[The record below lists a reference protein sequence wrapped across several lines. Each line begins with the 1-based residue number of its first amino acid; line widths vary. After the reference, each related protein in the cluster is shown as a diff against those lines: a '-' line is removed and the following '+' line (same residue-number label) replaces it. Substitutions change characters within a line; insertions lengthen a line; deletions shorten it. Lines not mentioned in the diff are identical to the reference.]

1 MSPTTE
7 RVCALGAGLGDSSA
21 EPTDR
26 AGMSGS
32 AAAPN
37 VLGVLMFRV
46 ALRDQAAFKQLYGA
60 TSHCL
65 LGIVMR
71 MLRERAWAEDV
82 LQEIYVSVWN
92 TAPNYSAVKS
102 QPMTWL
108 MTIARH
114 RALDA
119 LRSTRTERRHLVLP
133 APTLDDD
140 DSGLPDVADER
151 SGPLD
156 QLLHSTEAERLRRCL
171 QGLESAQRQAIALAF
186 YDGLT
191 HAELALHM
199 HQPLGTVKAW
209 VRRGLERLRPCLER

>member
-1 MSPTTE
+1 MATFTARPGIGS
-7 RVCALGAGLGDSSA
+7 AGAETMAQPG
-21 EPTDR
+21 P
-26 AGMSGS
+26 GS
-32 AAAPN
+32 AAQAQHT
-37 VLGVLMFRV
+37 LGTLMYRV
-46 ALRDQAAFKQLYGA
+46 ALRDQAAFKQLYDA

-119 LRSTRTERRHLVLP
+119 LRSTRTERQHRVRQ
-133 APTLDDD
+133 APSADDD
-140 DSGLPDVADER
+140 DNGVPDVPDQR

-156 QLLHSTEAERLRRCL
+156 QLLHSAEAERLRHCL
-171 QGLESAQRQAIALAF
+171 QGLDPTQRQAIALAF

-191 HAELALHM
+191 HTELALHM

>member
-1 MSPTTE
+1 VAACTP
-7 RVCALGAGLGDSSA
+7 RPDH
-21 EPTDR
+21 
-26 AGMSGS
+26 GS
-32 AAAPN
+32 ASALSTGQPVTNSATNALPL
-37 VLGVLMFRV
+37 LGTLMSRV
-46 ALRDQAAFKQLYGA
+46 ALRDQAAFKQLYDA

-71 MLRERAWAEDV
+71 LLRERAWAEDV

-92 TAPNYSAVKS
+92 TAPNYSALKS

-119 LRSTRTERRHLVLP
+119 LRSKRTERQHMVQP
-133 APTLDDD
+133 SSNLDDD
-140 DSGLPDVADER
+140 ESSVPDVADER
-151 SGPLD
+151 IGPLD
-156 QLLHSTEAERLRRCL
+156 QLLHSTEAERLRHCL
-171 QGLESAQRQAIALAF
+171 QRLESAQRQAIALAF

-199 HQPLGTVKAW
+199 RQPLGTVKAW